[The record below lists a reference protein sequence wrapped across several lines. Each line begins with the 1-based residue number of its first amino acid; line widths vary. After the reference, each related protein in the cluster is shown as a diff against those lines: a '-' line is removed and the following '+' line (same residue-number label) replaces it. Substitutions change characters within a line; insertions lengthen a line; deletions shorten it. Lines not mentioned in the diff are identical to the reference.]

1 LDFPKT
7 GIEGESYRGTA
18 GKSRVRGKTSA
29 AKNLPETSGFD
40 DLETREGREI
50 VESEVEGRFLPR
62 ECSRDSTFSGGSHL
76 TTVGRVSIHGGRASK
91 TREFEVAYA
100 STTPSRGRGP
110 TRGVWGAK
118 YVRYEAS
125 ARVARRRMS
134 QKKAMGRAIFL
145 CKLPKVSFSRPD
157 VSFFGRKEFERLL
170 PHTKSFKSGQLCP
183 TDPLLPKK
191 IAPAHKIFQ
200 IGSVIPR
207 LTRFCHDW
215 PSCSKAGQIGATTR
229 QCALKKKCDIFL
241 MPIAFSCSKTST
253 YSKKLRRIP
262 QTLRWS

>member
-1 LDFPKT
+1 
-7 GIEGESYRGTA
+7 
-18 GKSRVRGKTSA
+18 
-29 AKNLPETSGFD
+29 
-40 DLETREGREI
+40 
-50 VESEVEGRFLPR
+50 
-62 ECSRDSTFSGGSHL
+62 L

-229 QCALKKKCDIFL
+229 QCALKKKCDFFL

-262 QTLRWS
+262 QTLRWSWRIQNFFPARHRFFGQSLTKKSQTLALFWGVPPRAGSWHPLEKTRKTTG